1 MAIHHLTDEQRTPEI
16 CLAAVKQHGQ
26 SIQYLTDEQ
35 RTPEVCLVA
44 VQQDG
49 EAIGVLTPDQCAQ
62 PSVSEWIEAHWDQ
75 CAQIL
80 GQQRALGLAQAMV
93 SAAQQQETHDQGR
106 ERERFA
112 G

>member
-1 MAIHHLTDEQRTPEI
+1 
-16 CLAAVKQHGQ
+16 
-26 SIQYLTDEQ
+26 
-35 RTPEVCLVA
+35 

-49 EAIGVLTPDQCAQ
+49 EAIEYLTAEQCIQ
-62 PSVSEWIEAHWDQ
+62 PGVSEWIEAHWDQ
-75 CAQIL
+75 CAQYL

-93 SAAQQQETHDQGR
+93 SAGQEQDTGHHGR